1 MVRLIANS
9 VEVAFHLSGN
19 FFGSFTVG
27 DTQADVSVLESWV
40 RAKNIK
46 LFLVGDT
53 LGSHIA
59 STLVVELA
67 QLSSVRVILPTR
79 NRQRFAV

>member
-1 MVRLIANS
+1 MVGLVANS

-19 FFGSFTVG
+19 LFGGFTVG
-27 DTQADVSVLESWV
+27 DTQANVSVLKTWV

-46 LFLVGDT
+46 LLLVGDT
-53 LGSHIA
+53 LSSHVT

-67 QLSSVRVILPTR
+67 QLSSVRVILPT
-79 NRQRFAV
+79 